1 MRRALPLLTVAVVL
15 VLAGCTEPAT
25 TTPSPTAS
33 TDQEPAS
40 PSASA
45 SADPAP
51 PIDIKPATCENMLEP
66 VTAERIAT
74 EGSSTGLQ
82 IIPGWADKMQDEGNL
97 LGRFVEFG
105 GVSCAVGFVP
115 GDNISPYAWSPIDE
129 ESTVAVQ
136 VQLTSEQFE
145 PRPDPL
151 GELWCLPAELAANG
165 AEPCYLFRDADWFF
179 TDTASLMQG
188 YVDRLDAL

>member
-1 MRRALPLLTVAVVL
+1 MRRALPLLILAVVL
-15 VLAGCTEPAT
+15 VLTGCTEPAAT
-25 TTPSPTAS
+25 APSPSVSA
-33 TDQEPAS
+33 DPGQAS
-40 PSASA
+40 PSASP

-51 PIDIKPATCENMLEP
+51 PIDIKPATCENLLDP
-66 VTAERIAT
+66 VTSERIAA
-74 EGSSTGLQ
+74 EGETSGLQ

-136 VQLTSEQFE
+136 VQLTSEQFA
-145 PRPDPL
+145 PRPDAL
-151 GELWCLPAELAANG
+151 GELWCLPAELATNG
-165 AEPCYLFRDADWFF
+165 LEACYLFRDADWFF
-179 TDTASLMQG
+179 TDTPSLMQG